1 MPGDER
7 GGCQGGGE
15 KTNERRYSRFK
26 CKRNQKRGK
35 NKARKRNRTD
45 IQDERGTVEDKRQ
58 RKEEKEEE
66 TRRRGEG

>member
-15 KTNERRYSRFK
+15 KTNEEDIAGSNARGTRREERT
-26 CKRNQKRGK
+26 RQGK
-35 NKARKRNRTD
+35 E
-45 IQDERGTVEDKRQ
+45 IGQIYMRGTVEDKRQ

>member
-7 GGCQGGGE
+7 GGCQGGRE

-35 NKARKRNRTD
+35 NKARKINRTD
-45 IQDERGTVEDKRQ
+45 IQEERGTAEDKRDEG
-58 RKEEKEEE
+58 KMK
-66 TRRRGEG
+66 RRAGEGKDK